1 MNWEENVK
9 QKSLWNGSMS
19 NVEAKERVAKK
30 LAEKVKDGDV
40 IGVGSGSTSFLATKA
55 IAEKMKQENLH
66 ITAIPTSYEVKMLC
80 ENLGIPTTTLM
91 VQKPDW
97 SYDGA
102 DEVDPHNWL
111 VKGRGGAMYKEKLN
125 IAASKLTYILV
136 DDSKLVEHIC
146 DKFPIPV
153 EVNPEA
159 INLVRQALFEMGAED
174 LTLRLAVGKDG
185 PVVTESG
192 NVILDAVFRNVD
204 ETYEKKLK
212 SIVGVVETGLFIGYP
227 VVIEK

>member
-9 QKSLWNGSMS
+9 PKSIWNGKMS
-19 NVEAKERVAKK
+19 NVEEKERIAKK

-55 IAEKMKQENLH
+55 IAEKMKKENLH

-97 SYDGA
+97 SFDGA
-102 DEVDPHNWL
+102 DEVDHNNWL

-125 IAASKLTYILV
+125 IAASKVTYILV
-136 DDSKLVEHIC
+136 DDSKMVEHIC
-146 DKFPIPV
+146 DKFPIPI
-153 EVNPEA
+153 ETNPEA
-159 INLVRQALFEMGAED
+159 INLVRKALFEMGAED
-174 LTLRLAVGKDG
+174 VTLRLAVRKRWTSCNRKWKCYIRCCI
-185 PVVTESG
+185 P
-192 NVILDAVFRNVD
+192 
-204 ETYEKKLK
+204 
-212 SIVGVVETGLFIGYP
+212 
-227 VVIEK
+227 

>member
-19 NVEAKERVAKK
+19 NVEAKERVARK

-55 IAEKMKQENLH
+55 IAEKVKQENLH

-102 DEVDPHNWL
+102 DEVDSHNWL

-136 DDSKLVEHIC
+136 DDSKMVEHIC

-174 LTLRLAVGKDG
+174 VTLRLAVRKRR
-185 PVVTESG
+185 TSC
-192 NVILDAVFRNVD
+192 NRKRKCNIRCCI
-204 ETYEKKLK
+204 
-212 SIVGVVETGLFIGYP
+212 S
-227 VVIEK
+227 

>member
-19 NVEAKERVAKK
+19 NVEAKERIAKK

-55 IAEKMKQENLH
+55 IAEKVKQENLH

-136 DDSKLVEHIC
+136 DDSKMVEHIC

-159 INLVRQALFEMGAED
+159 INLVRQALVEMGAED
-174 LTLRLAVGKDG
+174 VTLRLAVGKDG

>member
-55 IAEKMKQENLH
+55 IAEKMKRENLH

-80 ENLGIPTTTLM
+80 ENVGIPTTTLM

-97 SYDGA
+97 SFDGA

-125 IAASKLTYILV
+125 IAASKVTYILV
-136 DDSKLVEHIC
+136 DDSKMVEHIC
-146 DKFPIPV
+146 DKFPIPI
-153 EVNPEA
+153 ETNPEA

-174 LTLRLAVGKDG
+174 VTLRLAVGKDG

-192 NVILDAVFRNVD
+192 NVILDVVFHNVD

-227 VVIEK
+227 IIIEK